1 MLEFTKN
8 RYGILN
14 ANAGTLA
21 FQINKTNM
29 QTVTQPYWVVIVRK
43 TKKSAERLDSSTHR
57 RFETPEAAME
67 FCEDVATGK
76 VTFDDLRA
84 QFEAETAAR
93 ERRAINR
100 AVERAK
106 EFRTELEAVGLTYT
120 QLLNLMDKQMN
131 LDEMAHRYLLGYDR
145 GEGWPNG

>member
-57 RFETPEAAME
+57 RFETPA
-67 FCEDVATGK
+67 
-76 VTFDDLRA
+76 
-84 QFEAETAAR
+84 
-93 ERRAINR
+93 N
-100 AVERAK
+100 
-106 EFRTELEAVGLTYT
+106 
-120 QLLNLMDKQMN
+120 
-131 LDEMAHRYLLGYDR
+131 
-145 GEGWPNG
+145 